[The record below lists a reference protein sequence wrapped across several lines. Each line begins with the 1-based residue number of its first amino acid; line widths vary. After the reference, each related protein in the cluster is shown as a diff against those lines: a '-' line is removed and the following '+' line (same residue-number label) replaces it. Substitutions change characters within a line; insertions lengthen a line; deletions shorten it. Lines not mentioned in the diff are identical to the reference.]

1 MWSAPPPAKIADVAE
16 KYGAAAIKVTWAQ
29 RIAIVG
35 LHKEQIDDM
44 WRDLGMSPGHAIG
57 LCVRS
62 IKVCPGTTFCKRGL
76 QDSIAMGMEMD
87 AKYHGMALPGKF
99 KMGVSGCPNQCGET
113 GVKDVGVVGTAR
125 GWKVLVGGAAGGKP
139 RPRAGAGR
147 GPHGRAPGRS
157 SRARSSGSR
166 PTPNRTNASGG

>member
-1 MWSAPPPAKIADVAE
+1 
-16 KYGAAAIKVTWAQ
+16 
-29 RIAIVG
+29 
-35 LHKEQIDDM
+35 
-44 WRDLGMSPGHAIG
+44 MSPGHAIG

-76 QDSIAMGMEMD
+76 QDSIAMGMELD

-139 RPRAGAGR
+139 QLAQVLAEDLTAERARTRRGHGRVVQGQRQTARTRRAGDRTAGC
-147 GPHGRAPGRS
+147 GIAEEGG
-157 SRARSSGSR
+157 GSCVKR
-166 PTPNRTNASGG
+166 HHE